1 MNAMIKFSILFSLLA
16 VSAPETILSGGIPRQ
31 DRNRT
36 APISRF
42 VVDAPGFAVE
52 LTADGRIAGLV
63 LKKGGSHRAVFGE
76 TRLAGCTVQGPVAA
90 RVLPEGGVEFEKTL
104 ADAQGNSCRLI
115 ERFIPRPDSVR
126 WEIEIRGAGAPWS
139 TAIETSL
146 RYPEPWR
153 RLFWSPWGDSRQ
165 GRFLKTDVTE
175 NKARGILPD
184 APVGDWAD
192 PLVPMPFTE
201 ARLWFGAPAFTYD
214 NPGLAYIPFQP
225 DLFGIPL
232 ATVIEP
238 ESDLGLSLV
247 LSPADPY
254 LDMTLTTSAAG
265 DIAFSRVRHRIQDKA
280 ALTFA
285 ADIVV
290 HEGDW
295 RGGLRWMAGRYPE
308 YFDPSVPVADE
319 LAGTGAYSAF
329 EGRLDE
335 AKMKKMAFRTNWK
348 ASWDFPY
355 MGVFLPPVGQ
365 GESWTRFGG
374 GSTSIAGIRDY
385 CRRMREQGFFVLN
398 YFNVTEFGAKILWP
412 PPAPRPLSEADQW
425 KDANTFLYGKM
436 RDAILHVPSRVRP
449 ESLKIYPKTRLD
461 GPYYT
466 WEGGIILDA
475 GEPVYRDFLLD
486 QARRHVEAFPES
498 SGICIDRM
506 DWLRMYNEQR
516 DDGASWFEDRP
527 VRSLNNSW
535 RDLMSRLAPIMHG
548 AGKAIFVNN
557 HTKRIDLLRGT
568 DGFFDEFTYR
578 GVPLNLTALMG
589 VHKTVLGWTDS
600 AEDLRA
606 DPDAFFH
613 KYLYLGVYPMAPYPD
628 NDHSLVAG
636 GWVEQAYLDY
646 GPLLDAMRG
655 KKWVLAPHACVVES
669 GEAKANVFQVP
680 GGYAVPV
687 VFGGKKKS
695 VRVILHG
702 LEGLGTNAECSVI
715 HPGLEKSVPV
725 SLTKRGTHLILDVPL
740 VRGCAMVRIRRR

>member
-1 MNAMIKFSILFSLLA
+1 MRGMKKITVFFALLLLGVVGPA
-16 VSAPETILSGGIPRQ
+16 LSAGIPEP
-31 DRNRT
+31 DRNHT
-36 APISRF
+36 APASPF
-42 VVDAPGFAVE
+42 VVGTPDFAVE
-52 LTADGRIAGLV
+52 LTADGHIAGLI
-63 LKKGGSHRAVFGE
+63 LKRDGSRRAMLGE
-76 TRLAGCTVQGPVAA
+76 TRLAGCTIQGPVAA
-90 RVLPEGGVEFEKTL
+90 RALPGGGAEFEKTL
-104 ADAQGNSCRLI
+104 ADAQGHSCRLV
-115 ERFIPRPDSVR
+115 ERFLPRPDSLR
-126 WEIEIRGAGAPWS
+126 WEIEIRGADAPWS
-139 TAIETSL
+139 TAVETTL

-516 DDGASWFEDRP
+516 DDGVSWFEDKP

-535 RDLMSRLAPIMHG
+535 RDLMARLTPIMHG

-655 KKWVLAPHACVVES
+655 KKWVLAPHACAVES
-669 GEAKANVFQVP
+669 GGAKANVFQVP

-687 VFGGKKKS
+687 VFGGKNKS
-695 VRVILHG
+695 VRIILRG
-702 LEGLGTNAECSVI
+702 LEGVGTNAECSVI

-725 SLTKRGTHLILDVPL
+725 SLTKRGADLILDVPL